1 MNDKPI
7 DVKSEPVSQPQ
18 TQAVTVRDAV
28 AAIERLPEQKL
39 PMTAAQAKVEAVA
52 NLTMKA
58 YERAGTLEL
67 KPEEIQALQASF
79 PDEAF
84 KPGAAGKEHLIYI
97 EHAFLRDR
105 LNEVIG
111 PGQWALIPRSRWAED
126 FVTMKGQPASRV
138 YVEAMLVVRG
148 AFVSEAV
155 GEMEYYPKNASQN
168 YGDAVEGAK
177 TAALRRCCKEF
188 GIGLQA
194 WKKDFCEGWWQ
205 RRRSGTKPL
214 TTVTNPALTRKLPE
228 QPAAAQPA
236 EETVCPVVEV
246 LQVSERSGTKR
257 DGKPWTAW
265 FILLDDGVGKLE
277 AGTFSKSVGDLAKEL
292 SDTHEKATA
301 TVKPSAKQAGKFELV
316 SLARA
321 EQPPTTKP
329 DVDEVPMEFDEKGQ
343 PVEETI
349 P

>member
-1 MNDKPI
+1 MPDKPI
-7 DVKSEPVSQPQ
+7 E
-18 TQAVTVRDAV
+18 AVTVRDAV
-28 AAIERLPEQKL
+28 AAIERLPEPPPKTQL
-39 PMTAAQAKVEAVA
+39 TAAQAKVEAVA

-67 KPEEIQALQASF
+67 KPEEIQALQAPF

-84 KPGAAGKEHLIYI
+84 KPGAAGKEHLIYV

-126 FVTMKGQPASRV
+126 FVTQKGVQASRV

-214 TTVTNPALTRKLPE
+214 PPVTNPALTRK
-228 QPAAAQPA
+228 QDPADEPKPQ
-236 EETVCPVVEV
+236 ETVCPSVEV
-246 LQVSERSGTKR
+246 IQVSERTGTKR

-265 FILLDDGVGKLE
+265 FVLLDDGVGKLE
-277 AGTFSKSVGDLAKEL
+277 AGTFSRATGDLAKQL
-292 SDTHEKATA
+292 ADTHEKATA
-301 TVKPSAKQAGKFELV
+301 TIKPSAKQSGKFELV

-321 EQPPTTKP
+321 EEPPSTVKP
-329 DVDEVPMEFDEKGQ
+329 DADDVPMNFDDKGQ
-343 PVEETI
+343 SIEETI